1 MLDPWGSIGQRLQG
15 EGEAAKV
22 ILLTPEL
29 IPIPLVEVSKYRDTM
44 GSRCPLQKCYITIWL
59 LL

>member
-1 MLDPWGSIGQRLQG
+1 MQFVLHPMLDPWRSVGQRLDG

-29 IPIPLVEVSKYRDTM
+29 IPIPPVEVSKY
-44 GSRCPLQKCYITIWL
+44 
-59 LL
+59 